1 MIDVVGNRK
10 WYFLISALITVPG
23 LIALL
28 LGGLKLGVDF
38 TGGTLWELRF
48 RNGAPQSEQLRSVF
62 ALANPPHPEAIIQV
76 SGSDTLLVR
85 LAQIEEGS
93 GEKAAL
99 ATELRGRFGEFDER
113 FDSVGPAVG
122 REIAERALLAVALS
136 SLGILSY
143 IWLAFRN
150 IPNAVRYGVCAV
162 LAMIHDA
169 VVVVGMFALL
179 GLLFGWEV
187 DGLFV
192 TALLTVI
199 GFSVH
204 DTIVV
209 FDRIRENMNRRTGE
223 PFSTVVNHS
232 LVQTLARSLNTSLT
246 VVITLVALVL
256 FGGATIRSF
265 TVALL
270 IGIVSGTF
278 SSIFFASMLLVVW
291 SNGELARLFGRQPRA
306 ETAEAASPR
315 RPVATGAKR

>member
-99 ATELRGRFGEFDER
+99 ATEMRGRFGEFDER

-122 REIAERALLAVALS
+122 RPLALA
-136 SLGILSY
+136 
-143 IWLAFRN
+143 
-150 IPNAVRYGVCAV
+150 
-162 LAMIHDA
+162 
-169 VVVVGMFALL
+169 
-179 GLLFGWEV
+179 
-187 DGLFV
+187 
-192 TALLTVI
+192 
-199 GFSVH
+199 
-204 DTIVV
+204 
-209 FDRIRENMNRRTGE
+209 
-223 PFSTVVNHS
+223 
-232 LVQTLARSLNTSLT
+232 
-246 VVITLVALVL
+246 
-256 FGGATIRSF
+256 
-265 TVALL
+265 
-270 IGIVSGTF
+270 
-278 SSIFFASMLLVVW
+278 
-291 SNGELARLFGRQPRA
+291 
-306 ETAEAASPR
+306 
-315 RPVATGAKR
+315 